1 MVRKGVIAMRKLLTW
16 LEGFFQSDL
25 EHKVEEQYQEL
36 QTIFEENEEQ
46 KSRDSKENK
55 MNKSI
60 EAELR
65 NLALKVGASKYAYD
79 EVRGYKSASV
89 SQLSH
94 NIHEALQ
101 TKSMIAAVKT
111 STRYVAVT
119 FVLAMIALMSMA
131 ISLISLFTYR

>member
-1 MVRKGVIAMRKLLTW
+1 MQTI
-16 LEGFFQSDL
+16 LEG
-25 EHKVEEQYQEL
+25 
-36 QTIFEENEEQ
+36 NEEQ
-46 KSRDSKENK
+46 KPGDSKENK
-55 MNKSI
+55 VNKSI
-60 EAELR
+60 ETELR

-79 EVRGYKSASV
+79 EVRRYKSASV
-89 SQLSH
+89 PQLSH

-119 FVLAMIALMSMA
+119 FVLAMIALISMT

>member
-1 MVRKGVIAMRKLLTW
+1 MRKLLTW
-16 LEGFFQSDL
+16 LEGFFQSAL
-25 EHKVEEQYQEL
+25 EHKVEEQYEEL
-36 QTIFEENEEQ
+36 QTILEGNEEQ
-46 KSRDSKENK
+46 KPGDSKENK
-55 MNKSI
+55 VNKSI
-60 EAELR
+60 ETELR

-89 SQLSH
+89 PQLSH

-119 FVLAMIALMSMA
+119 FVLAMIALISMT
-131 ISLISLFTYR
+131 ISLISLFRYPN